1 MELTPLGSR
10 VLVRPT
16 PPDTES
22 PGGLLLP
29 EIASVRSATSG
40 TVMSAGSGTAA
51 AHRIRQAAFR
61 RCLRIVEDVA
71 ETVPASALKA
81 ELIEA
86 IARAAC
92 EAEAL
97 SEVHPGDT
105 VYFPFTAG
113 ALMQVEGVGDVIVLD
128 EAAIEAVW
136 TPEEQAA

>member
-10 VLVRPT
+10 VLVQPT

-22 PGGLLLP
+22 PGGLVLP

-40 TVMSAGSGTAA
+40 TVLKAGTGTAS

-61 RCLRIVEDVA
+61 RCLRIIEETA
-71 ETVPASALKA
+71 EQVPASALK
-81 ELIEA
+81 ESLIDA

-97 SEVHPGDT
+97 SEVKAGDT

-113 ALMQVEGVGDVIVLD
+113 ALMQVDGYGDVIVMD

-136 TPEEQAA
+136 TPEEQTA